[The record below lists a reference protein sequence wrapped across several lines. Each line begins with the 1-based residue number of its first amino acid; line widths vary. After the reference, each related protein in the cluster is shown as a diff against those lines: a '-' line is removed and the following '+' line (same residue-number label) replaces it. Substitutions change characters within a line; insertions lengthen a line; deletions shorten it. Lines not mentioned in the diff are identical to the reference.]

1 MLTYNINKAFNC
13 NHPFST
19 VAQATGST
27 VTIKD
32 TMASEEFILI
42 PHISTNAKV
51 YGGRGGDIKKMYPVL
66 AVNIDSKSKII
77 FRLNIGYYLV
87 YQKQEY
93 QPHKTCSH

>member
-32 TMASEEFILI
+32 TMASEEVILI
-42 PHISTNAKV
+42 LHISTNAKV
-51 YGGRGGDIKKMYPVL
+51 YGGAGGGG
-66 AVNIDSKSKII
+66 
-77 FRLNIGYYLV
+77 GYKEDV
-87 YQKQEY
+87 SGTRSE
-93 QPHKTCSH
+93 H